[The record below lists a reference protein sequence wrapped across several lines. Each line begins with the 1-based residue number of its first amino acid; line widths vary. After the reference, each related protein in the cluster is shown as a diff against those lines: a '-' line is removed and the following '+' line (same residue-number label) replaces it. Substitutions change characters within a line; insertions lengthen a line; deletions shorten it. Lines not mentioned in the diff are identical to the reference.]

1 MSNQKAKNRARPWQE
16 GSDEKASFG
25 SWLRRQREV
34 REIGLREIADA
45 SKISL
50 RYLEALEQD
59 RFDVLPA
66 PVFSR
71 GFLREYAKY
80 VGLDA
85 DEVVNHFLSA
95 YQEVEAEQAPEEPRA
110 PRTSGNQWLYN
121 LLLFAA
127 VAAVLVLV
135 ALIAFRA
142 DRRDSEE
149 LAQVVARPA
158 ETPAVASPA
167 PAEAA
172 RPQPTETASTAAAP
186 PEPVPPPAAEPLAPT
201 EGAPPPVAPLVVNL
215 DFAENCWVEAR
226 IDGRRYNQQEYAHGE
241 SLLLTAQESVELT
254 LGNAPAV
261 RILVNGKPFPVPP
274 SGGKVLRGLKIDL
287 AALSA
292 PGG

>member
-95 YQEVEAEQAPEEPRA
+95 YQEVDAEEVPEEPRA
-110 PRTSGNQWLYN
+110 PRASSNQWLYN

-142 DRRDSEE
+142 DRRDGEE
-149 LAQVVARPA
+149 LARAVAKPPV
-158 ETPAVASPA
+158 ETPAAPPSPRPTEAAPAAPEGTTAAPAPVAEPTAEVASPA
-167 PAEAA
+167 E
-172 RPQPTETASTAAAP
+172 STP
-186 PEPVPPPAAEPLAPT
+186 PSA
-201 EGAPPPVAPLVVNL
+201 APLVVNL
-215 DFAENCWVEAR
+215 DFAENCWVESR
-226 IDGRRYNQQEYAHGE
+226 IDGRRHNQQEYAHGE

-254 LGNAPAV
+254 LGNAAAV

-274 SGGKVLRGLKIDL
+274 SNGKVLRGLKIDR
-287 AALSA
+287 AALQAS
-292 PGG
+292 GG